1 MLYSG
6 TPDSV
11 SGLALDSGLSLVS
24 RLSLTSV
31 TVVWSEQMCLFV
43 LVSQLAQAF
52 CSCSIISFCYKVL

>member
-31 TVVWSEQMCLFV
+31 TVV
-43 LVSQLAQAF
+43 
-52 CSCSIISFCYKVL
+52 